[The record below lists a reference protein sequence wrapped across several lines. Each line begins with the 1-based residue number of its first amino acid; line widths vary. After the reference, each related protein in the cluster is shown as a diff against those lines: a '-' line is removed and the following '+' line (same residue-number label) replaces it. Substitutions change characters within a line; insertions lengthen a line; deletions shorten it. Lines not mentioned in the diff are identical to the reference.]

1 MVFTYNFVYR
11 LVYKFGNIPA
21 TLAILFYILTVL
33 SPSKVIHQV
42 YAVIVLILIVVVNRY
57 FLYLYKTIPYRIEQK
72 DNCLI
77 ASQFVL
83 SKKIITI
90 KLSDIT
96 DLKGG
101 IFDARY
107 GSLIRIYTGGAHAA
121 FAFFLKM
128 DNSREL
134 QDYLLRNIKTELY
147 QTIMKRL
154 GIGKRK

>member
-1 MVFTYNFVYR
+1 M
-11 LVYKFGNIPA
+11 
-21 TLAILFYILTVL
+21 AILFYILSVL

-42 YAVIVLILIVVVNRY
+42 YAVMVLILIVLVNRY

-72 DNCLI
+72 DNSLI

-83 SKKIITI
+83 SKKVVTV

-107 GSLIRIYTGGAHAA
+107 GSLIRIYTGGSHAA
-121 FAFFLKM
+121 FAFFLKI

-134 QDYLLRNIKTELY
+134 QDYLLKNINKKLY
-147 QTIMKRL
+147 NDIMLRL
-154 GIGKRK
+154 GIHKEKKNAG